1 MRSTHRA
8 FGTER
13 GLTLIEMLIAM
24 TVFTIVIGGALS
36 FMRQQ
41 SVGFRLGSDKFN
53 TLQNL
58 RYAVNSLELE
68 LRTVGSNVPDAQ
80 PFLIYADE
88 DVVAFNA
95 DYATNLADDPWAVY
109 YDADAP
115 AGTVMALQRSG
126 QITVPHTSLVYPDT
140 SYEALGGGQNSPAET
155 IIFWFEPDTSTV
167 RGDDYFLYRQ
177 VNGDP
182 EEIVSRNLLQTPGLP
197 FFEYFWIRKP
207 PSLPVF
213 IQQVPAA
220 SLPLQHTF
228 PIHGGSGDTA
238 SAAQIDSLRGIQV
251 NFTVTNGLTGT
262 DERQRSITRLI
273 RLPNAGFKVKRSC
286 GDEPILGVGLTAIGT
301 ATPSI
306 DLSWAQAV
314 DEAGGEEDV
323 TRYALYKRVAGALTW
338 GDPFLSLPAG
348 QSSYAYQDLAVNAGE
363 QWQYAL
369 AAQDCTPTNSPL
381 AATPVIT
388 VP

>member
-58 RYAVNSLELE
+58 RYAANSLELE

-126 QITVPHTSLVYPDT
+126 QITVPQTSLVYPDT
-140 SYEALGGGQNSPAET
+140 SYEALGGGVNSPAET
-155 IIFWFEPDTSTV
+155 IIFWFEPDLYENSQLFRLLSVTSPTDYSSYRWTV
-167 RGDDYFLYRQ
+167 DTKEDLRFVQTVYHRLGSDDRFSWKQILALLAKR
-177 VNGDP
+177 P
-182 EEIVSRNLLQTPGLP
+182 E
-197 FFEYFWIRKP
+197 
-207 PSLPVF
+207 
-213 IQQVPAA
+213 
-220 SLPLQHTF
+220 
-228 PIHGGSGDTA
+228 
-238 SAAQIDSLRGIQV
+238 
-251 NFTVTNGLTGT
+251 
-262 DERQRSITRLI
+262 
-273 RLPNAGFKVKRSC
+273 
-286 GDEPILGVGLTAIGT
+286 LTA
-301 ATPSI
+301 
-306 DLSWAQAV
+306 L
-314 DEAGGEEDV
+314 
-323 TRYALYKRVAGALTW
+323 
-338 GDPFLSLPAG
+338 
-348 QSSYAYQDLAVNAGE
+348 
-363 QWQYAL
+363 
-369 AAQDCTPTNSPL
+369 NSGVKQRL
-381 AATPVIT
+381 LHRG
-388 VP
+388 